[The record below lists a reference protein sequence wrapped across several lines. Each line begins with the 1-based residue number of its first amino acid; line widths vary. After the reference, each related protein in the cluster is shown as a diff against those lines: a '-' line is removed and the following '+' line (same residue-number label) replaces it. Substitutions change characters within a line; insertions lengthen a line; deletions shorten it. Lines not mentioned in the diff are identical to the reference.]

1 MPARR
6 PEELDRLFAEGLNAG
21 NLDALMAIYEPE
33 AVLLP
38 QPGQVVT
45 GTHAIREALR
55 AFIGMKPKMT
65 LEAKA
70 LAHTHDLA
78 LTSARWELAGTGP
91 DGKPIKMS
99 GRSIEVARRQPDGTW
114 LVVIDNPWGLD
125 EKTV

>member
-1 MPARR
+1 
-6 PEELDRLFAEGLNAG
+6 
-21 NLDALMAIYEPE
+21 MAIYEPE

-45 GTHAIREALR
+45 GTQAIREALR

-65 LEAKA
+65 LEAKV
-70 LAHTHDLA
+70 LAQTHDIG

-114 LVVIDNPWGLD
+114 LVVIDHPWGLD
-125 EKTV
+125 